1 MDVKLTAEQKEF
13 VDQYNTI
20 LNRLRDIQSNIDKLK
35 KEADEAILAL
45 NQLRRKEQQVFP
57 DNEETI

>member
-1 MDVKLTAEQKEF
+1 MDVKLTAEQREF

-20 LNRLRDIQSNIDKLK
+20 LNRLHDIQSNIDKLK

-45 NQLRRKEQQVFP
+45 NQLRHKEQQLFP
-57 DNEETI
+57 DNKETI

>member
-20 LNRLRDIQSNIDKLK
+20 LNRLHDIQSNIDKLK
-35 KEADEAILAL
+35 KEAEEAILAL
-45 NQLRRKEQQVFP
+45 NQLRRKEQQMFP

>member
-20 LNRLRDIQSNIDKLK
+20 LNRLHNIQSNIDKLK

>member
-20 LNRLRDIQSNIDKLK
+20 LNRLHDIQSNIDKLK
-35 KEADEAILAL
+35 KEAEEAILAL
-45 NQLRRKEQQVFP
+45 NQLRRKEQQLFP

>member
-20 LNRLRDIQSNIDKLK
+20 LNRLHDIQSNIDKLK

-45 NQLRRKEQQVFP
+45 NQLRRKEQQLFP

>member
-45 NQLRRKEQQVFP
+45 NQLRRKEQQMFP

>member
-1 MDVKLTAEQKEF
+1 MDIKLTAEQKEF

-20 LNRLRDIQSNIDKLK
+20 LNRLHDIQSNIDKLK

-45 NQLRRKEQQVFP
+45 NQLRRKEQQLFP

>member
-20 LNRLRDIQSNIDKLK
+20 LNRLHDIQSNIDKLK
-35 KEADEAILAL
+35 KEAEEAILAL
-45 NQLRRKEQQVFP
+45 NQLRRKEQQMFP
-57 DNEETI
+57 DSEETI

>member
-13 VDQYNTI
+13 VDQYNVI
-20 LNRLRDIQSNIDKLK
+20 LNRLHDIQSNINKLK

-45 NQLRRKEQQVFP
+45 NQLRRKEQQLFP

>member
-20 LNRLRDIQSNIDKLK
+20 LNRLHDIQSNIDKLK
-35 KEADEAILAL
+35 KEAEEAILAL
-45 NQLRRKEQQVFP
+45 NQLRHKEQQMFP

>member
-1 MDVKLTAEQKEF
+1 MDIKLTAEQKEF

-20 LNRLRDIQSNIDKLK
+20 LNRLHDIQSNIDKLK

-45 NQLRRKEQQVFP
+45 NQLRRKEQQLFP
-57 DNEETI
+57 R

>member
-13 VDQYNTI
+13 VDQYNII
-20 LNRLRDIQSNIDKLK
+20 LNRLHDIQSNIDKLK

-45 NQLRRKEQQVFP
+45 NQLRRKEQQLFP